1 MQCAR
6 LSSRTSSSAL
16 LLRPNKLQP
25 AHAPRQAAANVIPRA
40 FAVSPEYGY
49 VAASVAFSAAL
60 IQWQAI
66 RVGLA
71 RREYGVPYPQMYAE
85 GKDDAAQTFNCTQ
98 RAHQN
103 TLETLPALLAMECL
117 LGLQHPLY
125 AATLGM
131 IWNIGRIIYTFGYS
145 TGDPNK
151 RLPGIAVAGLTY
163 VTMIVS
169 TGVIGVKAAGLLQG
183 LQQQLGMF

>member
-1 MQCAR
+1 MQCACP
-6 LSSRTSSSAL
+6 SSRSSSSVL
-16 LLRPNKLQP
+16 LLHRPRVLQP
-25 AHAPRQAAANVIPRA
+25 ARARQPRANILPRA
-40 FAVSPEYGY
+40 FAVTPQYGY

-66 RVGLA
+66 RVGFA
-71 RREYGVPYPQMYAE
+71 RRQYGVLYPQVYAE
-85 GKDDAAQTFNCTQ
+85 GKDEQAQKFNCMQ

-125 AATLGM
+125 AAALGM

-151 RLPGIAVAGLTY
+151 RLPGIAIAGLTY
-163 VTMIVS
+163 LVMIVS
-169 TGVIGVKAAGLLQG
+169 TGATGVKAAGLLGQ
-183 LQQQLGMF
+183 